1 MLCNNY
7 TIIAKHWQSH
17 NMFFKWDDCKSKTKF
32 RLWKTVLSYSFPS
45 NHHSSFAKSSLPII
59 VIPRIASCSALPQ
72 FSQTFAY
79 REAYAS
85 MFFVTLQSLI
95 RKIASSN
102 YCNTTNCFVLRTPA
116 ILSDIRISR
125 SLRSAFMR
133 MSERV
138 IIPYS
143 HSCAS
148 TSWLM
153 VCDPGITWSQI
164 SSTGLTGAGCQ
175 EVPARPSYQ

>member
-1 MLCNNY
+1 MPP
-7 TIIAKHWQSH
+7 KHSQCHFFAITYRLSLILYLHHQDHINVLHTPLSDPDLLQSQQL
-17 NMFFKWDDCKSKTKF
+17 FCPFSATWWSA
-32 RLWKTVLSYSFPS
+32 LYLGSVLP
-45 NHHSSFAKSSLPII
+45 PII
-59 VIPRIASCSALPQ
+59 TVHSH
-72 FSQTFAY
+72 
-79 REAYAS
+79 
-85 MFFVTLQSLI
+85 
-95 RKIASSN
+95 IASSN
-102 YCNTTNCFVLRTPA
+102 YGNTTNCYVLRTPA

-125 SLRSAFMR
+125 SLRSAFTR